1 MEPSQPEKDISLIK
15 NLMEKSSKFSNL
27 SGYAIATTGLLA
39 LLGAVFV
46 YFDLGISISEKYISY
61 AELINQT
68 GNANSIYT
76 KIKLLVIIASLIL
89 LTSLLILYV
98 TAKLKSERHDINLFN
113 SSFSRALKSLFIPVL
128 SGGIFCGFLI
138 LHKMYGLVAPAT
150 LIFYGLGLI
159 SASKYSYNELELL
172 GYLELLL
179 GTIASYYMGSGLLFW
194 MIGFGIG
201 HIILGVFIHY
211 KYDKK

>member
-1 MEPSQPEKDISLIK
+1 
-15 NLMEKSSKFSNL
+15 MEKSSKFSNL

-128 SGGIFCGFLI
+128 SGGVFCGFLI

-172 GYLELLL
+172 GYLELML

-201 HIILGVFIHY
+201 HIVLGVFIHY

>member
-98 TAKLKSERHDINLFN
+98 SAKLKSERHDINLFN
-113 SSFSRALKSLFIPVL
+113 SSFSRALKSLFTPVL

-201 HIILGVFIHY
+201 HIVLGVFIHY

>member
-98 TAKLKSERHDINLFN
+98 SAKLKSERHDINLFN

-159 SASKYSYNELELL
+159 SASKYSYRTTRLSRTFVRNHSFLL
-172 GYLELLL
+172 Y
-179 GTIASYYMGSGLLFW
+179 GLWFIVLDDRVW
-194 MIGFGIG
+194 YWTYCPWGFYS
-201 HIILGVFIHY
+201 L
-211 KYDKK
+211 

>member
-1 MEPSQPEKDISLIK
+1 MESSQPEKDISLIK

-98 TAKLKSERHDINLFN
+98 TAKIKSERHDINLFN

-201 HIILGVFIHY
+201 HIVLGVFIHY

>member
-89 LTSLLILYV
+89 LISLLILYV

-201 HIILGVFIHY
+201 HIVLGVFIHY

>member
-68 GNANSIYT
+68 GNTNSIYT

-89 LTSLLILYV
+89 LTSLLILYL

-201 HIILGVFIHY
+201 HIVLGVFIHY

>member
-39 LLGAVFV
+39 LLGAVFI

-98 TAKLKSERHDINLFN
+98 SAKLKSERHDINLFN

-201 HIILGVFIHY
+201 HIVLGVFIHY

>member
-98 TAKLKSERHDINLFN
+98 TAKFKSERHDINLFN

-201 HIILGVFIHY
+201 HIVLGVFIHY

>member
-27 SGYAIATTGLLA
+27 SGYAIASTGLLA

-201 HIILGVFIHY
+201 HIVLGVFIHY

>member
-1 MEPSQPEKDISLIK
+1 MEHSQPEKDISLIK

-39 LLGAVFV
+39 LLGAVFI
-46 YFDLGISISEKYISY
+46 YFDLGISISEKHISY
-61 AELINQT
+61 AELINQK
-68 GNANSIYT
+68 GNANSTYT
-76 KIKLLVIIASLIL
+76 KIKLLIIIASLIL
-89 LTSLLILYV
+89 LSSLLILYV
-98 TAKLKSERHDINLFN
+98 TAKLKSERQDINLFN
-113 SSFSRALKSLFIPVL
+113 SSFSRALKSLFIPVI
-128 SGGIFCGFLI
+128 SGGVFCSFLI

-201 HIILGVFIHY
+201 HIVLGVFIHY

>member
-98 TAKLKSERHDINLFN
+98 SAKLKSERHDINLFN

-128 SGGIFCGFLI
+128 SGGVFCGFLI

-201 HIILGVFIHY
+201 HIVLGVFIHY

>member
-1 MEPSQPEKDISLIK
+1 MESSQPEKDISLIK

-128 SGGIFCGFLI
+128 SGGVFCGFLI

-172 GYLELLL
+172 GYLELML

-201 HIILGVFIHY
+201 HIVLGVFIHY

>member
-98 TAKLKSERHDINLFN
+98 SAKLKSERHDINLFN

-201 HIILGVFIHY
+201 HIVLGFFIHY

>member
-1 MEPSQPEKDISLIK
+1 MEHSQPEKDISLIK

-46 YFDLGISISEKYISY
+46 YFDLGISISEKHISY

-68 GNANSIYT
+68 GNANSTYT

-98 TAKLKSERHDINLFN
+98 SAKLKSERHDINLFN
-113 SSFSRALKSLFIPVL
+113 SSFSRALKSLFIPVI
-128 SGGIFCGFLI
+128 SGGVFCSFLI

-201 HIILGVFIHY
+201 HIVLGVFIHY

>member
-1 MEPSQPEKDISLIK
+1 
-15 NLMEKSSKFSNL
+15 MEKSSKFSNL

-159 SASKYSYNELELL
+159 GASKYSYNELELL

-201 HIILGVFIHY
+201 HIVLGVFIHY

>member
-68 GNANSIYT
+68 GSANSIYT

-201 HIILGVFIHY
+201 HIVLGVFIHY

>member
-1 MEPSQPEKDISLIK
+1 MEHSQPEKDISLIK

-46 YFDLGISISEKYISY
+46 YFDLGISISEKHISY

-68 GNANSIYT
+68 GNANSTYT

-98 TAKLKSERHDINLFN
+98 SAKLKSERHDINLFN
-113 SSFSRALKSLFIPVL
+113 SSFSRALKSLFIPVI
-128 SGGIFCGFLI
+128 SGGVFCSFLI

-172 GYLELLL
+172 GYLELIL

-201 HIILGVFIHY
+201 HIVLGVFIHY

>member
-1 MEPSQPEKDISLIK
+1 MKHSQPEKDISLIK

-39 LLGAVFV
+39 LLGAVFI
-46 YFDLGISISEKYISY
+46 YFDLGISISEKHISY

-68 GNANSIYT
+68 GNANSTYT
-76 KIKLLVIIASLIL
+76 KIKLLIIIASLIL
-89 LTSLLILYV
+89 LSSLLILYV
-98 TAKLKSERHDINLFN
+98 TAKLKSERQDINLFN
-113 SSFSRALKSLFIPVL
+113 SSFSRALKSLFVPVI
-128 SGGIFCGFLI
+128 SGGVFCGFLI
-138 LHKMYGLVAPAT
+138 FYKMYGLVAPAT

-172 GYLELLL
+172 GYIELIL

-201 HIILGVFIHY
+201 HIVLGVFIHY

>member
-1 MEPSQPEKDISLIK
+1 MEHSQPEKDISLIK

-39 LLGAVFV
+39 LFGAVFI
-46 YFDLGISISEKYISY
+46 YFDLGISISEKHISY

-68 GNANSIYT
+68 GNTNSTYT
-76 KIKLLVIIASLIL
+76 KIKLLIIIASLIL
-89 LTSLLILYV
+89 LSSLLILYV
-98 TAKLKSERHDINLFN
+98 TAKLKSERQDINLFN
-113 SSFSRALKSLFIPVL
+113 SSFSRALKSLFVPVI
-128 SGGIFCGFLI
+128 SGGVFCGFLI

-172 GYLELLL
+172 GYLELIL

-201 HIILGVFIHY
+201 HIVLGVFIHY

>member
-68 GNANSIYT
+68 GNANSTYT

-201 HIILGVFIHY
+201 HIVLGVFIHY

>member
-98 TAKLKSERHDINLFN
+98 TAKIKSERHDIKLFN

-172 GYLELLL
+172 GYLVLLL
-179 GTIASYYMGSGLLFW
+179 GTMASYYMGSGLLFW

-201 HIILGVFIHY
+201 HIVLGVFIHY

>member
-98 TAKLKSERHDINLFN
+98 SAKLKSERHDINLFN

-201 HIILGVFIHY
+201 HIVLGVFIHY

>member
-159 SASKYSYNELELL
+159 SASKFSYNELELL
-172 GYLELLL
+172 GYLELFL

-201 HIILGVFIHY
+201 HIVLGVFIHY

>member
-98 TAKLKSERHDINLFN
+98 TAKLKSERHDIKLFN

-201 HIILGVFIHY
+201 HIVLGVFIHY

>member
-138 LHKMYGLVAPAT
+138 LHKIYGLVAPAT

-201 HIILGVFIHY
+201 HIVLGVFIHY

>member
-98 TAKLKSERHDINLFN
+98 SAKLKSERHDINLFN
-113 SSFSRALKSLFIPVL
+113 SSFSRALKSLFIPVF
-128 SGGIFCGFLI
+128 SGGVFCGFLI

-201 HIILGVFIHY
+201 HIVLGVFIHY

>member
-98 TAKLKSERHDINLFN
+98 TAKIKSERHDINLFN

-201 HIILGVFIHY
+201 HIVLGVFIHY

>member
-27 SGYAIATTGLLA
+27 SGYSIATTGLLA

-98 TAKLKSERHDINLFN
+98 SAKLKSERHDINLFN

-201 HIILGVFIHY
+201 HIVLGVFIHY

>member
-46 YFDLGISISEKYISY
+46 YFDLGISISDKHISY
-61 AELINQT
+61 GELINQT
-68 GNANSIYT
+68 GNANSTYT

-128 SGGIFCGFLI
+128 SGGVFCGFLI

-201 HIILGVFIHY
+201 HIVLGVFIHY

>member
-128 SGGIFCGFLI
+128 SGGVFCGFLI
-138 LHKMYGLVAPAT
+138 LHKIYGLVAPAT

-201 HIILGVFIHY
+201 HIVLGFFIHY

>member
-27 SGYAIATTGLLA
+27 SGYAIAITGLLA

-201 HIILGVFIHY
+201 HIVLGVFIHY

>member
-1 MEPSQPEKDISLIK
+1 MEPSQTEKDISLIK

-194 MIGFGIG
+194 TIGFGIG
-201 HIILGVFIHY
+201 HIVLGVFIHY

>member
-68 GNANSIYT
+68 GNANSIDT

-98 TAKLKSERHDINLFN
+98 SAKLKSERHDINLFN

-201 HIILGVFIHY
+201 HIVLGVFIHY

>member
-128 SGGIFCGFLI
+128 SGGVFCGFLI

-201 HIILGVFIHY
+201 HIVLGVFIHY

>member
-1 MEPSQPEKDISLIK
+1 MESSQPEKDISLIK

-61 AELINQT
+61 AELVNQT
-68 GNANSIYT
+68 GNANSIFT

-128 SGGIFCGFLI
+128 SGGVFCGFLI

-201 HIILGVFIHY
+201 HIVLGVFIHY

>member
-201 HIILGVFIHY
+201 HIVLGVFIHY